1 MKASKAVALL
11 TAVGLTF
18 LTGCER
24 LPLGG
29 DASSET
35 NAGNR
40 SESSIA
46 RDRSMSSDS
55 TAKATISMPAFPLLI
70 EAASELSISVADY
83 ERATLSTITESLQA
97 LPTDVVEEMANEE
110 AIALMYESLKNSP
123 PICKHIDNVNLF
135 DGYHKILF
143 PETTS
148 GINIGNLVL
157 RGFSLMLAGLP
168 EGSNAAEQPQTE
180 EEALAKAQQD
190 EKERQVNAYFSKHCG
205 ALPDTR
211 LVRAIRFASEPC
223 TGWPRETKLNA
234 QSPELA
240 RAARE
245 WATTVEVANY
255 AGAEAL
261 RGLSANSL
269 RDPEHAKSKI
279 KDNLMRV
286 SSDQATINTLLNA
299 AHEKMHRSLNYNW
312 SGNQKYPIE
321 YTVDGRHV
329 LGCDQQGWH
338 LVSGNIEMF
347 GGGKVFGQEITLA
360 LESTISTSVS
370 SRSSSGSTQ
379 DAGTSNST
387 GARAGT
393 Q

>member
-1 MKASKAVALL
+1 MKVSKAVALL
-11 TAVGLTF
+11 AAVGLAL

-29 DASSET
+29 DAGSET

-70 EAASELSISVADY
+70 EAADELSISVADY
-83 ERATLSTITESLQA
+83 ELAILAVITGSFQA
-97 LPTDVVEEMANEE
+97 LPADVIEKMPDEE
-110 AIALMYESLKNSP
+110 ALALMYESLKDSP
-123 PICKHIDNVNLF
+123 PICKRVDNVNLF
-135 DGYHKILF
+135 DGYHKILS
-143 PETTS
+143 PETVS
-148 GINIGNLVL
+148 GIDINALVL
-157 RGFSLMLAGLP
+157 RRIRVMLSGLT
-168 EGSNAAEQPQTE
+168 EGSKAAERPETE
-180 EEALAKAQQD
+180 EGALAKAQQD

-205 ALPDTR
+205 TLPDTR

-223 TGWPRETKLNA
+223 TGWPRETLLDA

-240 RAARE
+240 RTARE

-261 RGLSANSL
+261 RGLGANSL
-269 RDPEHAKSKI
+269 RDPEQAKRKI
-279 KDNLMRV
+279 KDNLTRV
-286 SSDQATINTLLNA
+286 SSDQATVKALLNTA
-299 AHEKMHRSLNYNW
+299 REKMHRSLSYNW
-312 SGNQKYPIE
+312 SGNQKHPIE

-338 LVSGNIEMF
+338 LVSGNIEVF

-360 LESTISTSVS
+360 LENAISTSVS
-370 SRSSSGSTQ
+370 SRSASGSTQ
-379 DAGTSNST
+379 DAGTSNSS